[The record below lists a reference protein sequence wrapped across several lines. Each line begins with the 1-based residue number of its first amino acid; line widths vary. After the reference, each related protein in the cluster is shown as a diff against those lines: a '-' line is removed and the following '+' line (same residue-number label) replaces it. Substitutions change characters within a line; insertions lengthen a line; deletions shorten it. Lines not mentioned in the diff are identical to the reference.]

1 MLPTVDAILILI
13 PRENHVYLQ
22 KCSTSAARTSRREGE
37 LTGRRGAD
45 ELERGQGGCA
55 AQRDGEPV
63 WRAHRSLRGLP
74 PIEGVRRLILG
85 GGVSRRSGEH
95 TCELQSTCNLVF

>member
-45 ELERGQGGCA
+45 ELERGQGRRA
-55 AQRDGEPV
+55 AQRDGDPG
-63 WRAHRSLRGLP
+63 WRAPRSLGGFP
-74 PIEGVRRLILG
+74 PIEGVRGLILG
-85 GGVSRRSGEH
+85 GVVSRSAAPVARR
-95 TCELQSTCNLVF
+95 LAI